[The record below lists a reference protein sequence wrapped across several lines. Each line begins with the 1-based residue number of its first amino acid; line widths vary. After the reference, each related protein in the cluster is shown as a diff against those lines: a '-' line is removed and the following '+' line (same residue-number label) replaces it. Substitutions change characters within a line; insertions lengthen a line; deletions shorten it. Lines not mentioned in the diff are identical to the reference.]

1 MCFDFFRINVL
12 PRTEDDDF
20 FLATRDKEIAVAIE
34 VPKVSGVQPAIAKD
48 FGGCVRAIPIALHYD
63 WAENGDLSNRWA
75 IFLGL
80 RVANLGLYRRQRLAP
95 RPHKHHLRGPA
106 PEPPP

>member
-80 RVANLGLYRRQRLAP
+80 GVDNLDLYRGQRLSPSATTSF
-95 RPHKHHLRGPA
+95 LRC
-106 PEPPP
+106 